1 MQSRRTTGSG
11 TKPPWSTNFLSG
23 EREVVYFWRLGMHL
37 FFGGSSSLI
46 EAKSSSSVGG
56 FSSF

>member
-1 MQSRRTTGSG
+1 LLI
-11 TKPPWSTNFLSG
+11 LSG
-23 EREVVYFWRLGMHL
+23 EGEVVDFWRLGMHL
-37 FFGGSSSLI
+37 FFGGSSSLM

>member
-1 MQSRRTTGSG
+1 MKTTKAHVEYWK
-11 TKPPWSTNFLSG
+11 TALRLSG
-23 EREVVYFWRLGMHL
+23 EGEVVDFWRLGMHL
-37 FFGGSSSLI
+37 FFGGSSSLM